1 MSFAEAQ
8 ESLINK
14 YYVVE
19 TKHSFVIRAEYKP
32 CTPHKSQVFAKIS
45 KAHHVSA
52 KFVAN
57 HICQRLNDG
66 LQESKLV
73 EGLYKKI
80 AEGEDALT
88 SLQIDYLEA
97 QEELEY
103 GYARRK
109 ALEEEV
115 RRLSQELLQFR
126 LSLRTRDH
134 LEKGKKP
141 MTVQQKGACNENY

>member
-19 TKHSFVIRAEYKP
+19 TKHSFVVRAEYKP

-57 HICQRLNDG
+57 HICKRLNDG

-73 EGLYKKI
+73 ADLVKKI
-80 AEGEDALT
+80 TESADAFNE
-88 SLQIDYLEA
+88 LQKDFQYA
-97 QEELEY
+97 QKELEY
-103 GYARRK
+103 VCARRR

-115 RRLSQELLQFR
+115 RRLSQKVLQLGLA
-126 LSLRTRDH
+126 LSTRDH
-134 LEKGKKP
+134 LEKSKKP
-141 MTVQQKGACNENY
+141 MPLQAEGECDEN